1 MPSNSAKKI
10 WVFLFLTFALSS
22 IFYYLIISSGSV
34 QSYSLGLMWC
44 PGVAAMITQLIFG
57 RNLRGMGWKPGKF
70 KYLLASYGVPL
81 AYVLVVYA
89 IVWLTSLGTFSPDQL
104 VKQMAVQYHI
114 QVHSPLMFVLIYGA
128 IVATFGL
135 VISSL
140 TALGEEIGWRGLLVP
155 ELSKKYSFTK
165 TALISGGI
173 WALWHYPLIL
183 FANYNNSSAP
193 VWFGLICFT
202 IMVVGTSFAFAW
214 LRLKSGSLWTGVILH
229 ASHNVFIQAFFTP
242 LTGPTRWSA
251 YVIDEFGI
259 GLALAA
265 VVVAYLFWR
274 RRGKLQ
280 PAFQEVQV
288 VAADGAVLP

>member
-1 MPSNSAKKI
+1 MTSSPAKKI
-10 WVFLFLTFALSS
+10 WVFLLLTFALSS

-44 PGVAAMITQLIFG
+44 PGVAALITQLVFE
-57 RNLRGMGWKPGKF
+57 RSLRGLGWKPGKF
-70 KYLLASYGVPL
+70 KYLLASYAVPL
-81 AYVLVVYA
+81 AYALVVYA
-89 IVWLTSLGTFSPDQL
+89 IVWLTGLGTFNPEQL
-104 VKQMAVQYHI
+104 VNQVAAQYHI
-114 QVHSPLMFVLIYGA
+114 QVQSPVAFV
-128 IVATFGL
+128 IVYAVIIATFGL
-135 VISSL
+135 VTGALS
-140 TALGEEIGWRGLLVP
+140 ALGEEIGWRGILVP
-155 ELSKKYSFTK
+155 ELSKKYSFTI

-173 WALWHYPLIL
+173 WALWHYPVIL

-202 IMVVGTSFAFAW
+202 VMVIGISFAFAW
-214 LRLKSGSLWTGVILH
+214 LRLKSGSLWTAVILH
-229 ASHNVFIQAFFTP
+229 AAHNVFIQACFTP

-274 RRGKLQ
+274 RRKELNFLDVKSV
-280 PAFQEVQV
+280 AFHI
-288 VAADGAVLP
+288 

>member
-242 LTGPTRWSA
+242 LTGPTSWSA
-251 YVIDEFGI
+251 YVIDEFGV

>member
-1 MPSNSAKKI
+1 MSSTSSKKI
-10 WVFLFLTFALSS
+10 LVFLVLTFALSS

-44 PGVAAMITQLIFG
+44 PGVAAIITQLFF
-57 RNLRGMGWKPGKF
+57 NHSLRGLGWKPGKF

-89 IVWLTSLGTFSPDQL
+89 IAWLTGLGTFSPAQL
-104 VKQMAVQYHI
+104 MNQVAAQYHI
-114 QVHSPLMFVLIYGA
+114 PVHSPVLFVIVYG
-128 IVATFGL
+128 IIIATFGL
-135 VISSL
+135 VIGALSG
-140 TALGEEIGWRGLLVP
+140 LGEEIGWRGLLVP
-155 ELSKKYSFTK
+155 ELAKKFSFTR

-173 WALWHYPLIL
+173 WALWHFPMIL

-193 VWFGLICFT
+193 AWFGLVCFT
-202 IMVVGTSFAFAW
+202 VLAVGISFPFAW
-214 LRLKSGSLWTGVILH
+214 LRLKSGSLWTAVILH
-229 ASHNVFIQAFFTP
+229 AAHNIFIQAFFTP

-274 RRGKLQ
+274 RRKETNYLDLKSA
-280 PAFQEVQV
+280 AFHI
-288 VAADGAVLP
+288 